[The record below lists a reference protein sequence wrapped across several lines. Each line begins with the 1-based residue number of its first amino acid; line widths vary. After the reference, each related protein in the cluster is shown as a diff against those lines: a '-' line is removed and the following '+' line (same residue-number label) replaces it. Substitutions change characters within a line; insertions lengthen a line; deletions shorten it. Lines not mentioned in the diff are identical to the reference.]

1 MKLVYDPNKPET
13 SENYMDR
20 WILSFT
26 QSLIKYVRQEMQ
38 GNLYPLLIRLSEIF
52 GFVYLIDV

>member
-26 QSLIKYVRQEMQ
+26 QSLIKYVRTEMQ
-38 GNLYPLLIRLSEIF
+38 GKLKNIE
-52 GFVYLIDV
+52 VYL